1 MIRKRRFSSAV
12 FARRPVKYLSST
24 PLPAIEMDDV
34 RTAVERCGAAA
45 GLLTTSADDV
55 ATSAEVRM
63 NRMVS
68 IRMRRFGD

>member
-1 MIRKRRFSSAV
+1 
-12 FARRPVKYLSST
+12 
-24 PLPAIEMDDV
+24 MDDV

-63 NRMVS
+63 NRIVRYGCGS
-68 IRMRRFGD
+68 EIVFSYSVLRVPKGGT

>member
-1 MIRKRRFSSAV
+1 
-12 FARRPVKYLSST
+12 
-24 PLPAIEMDDV
+24 MDDV

-68 IRMRRFGD
+68 IRMRYIGD